1 VSGVGA
7 PAARHKHMTMFWIS
21 IPLMALGVAIAVVPG
36 IVGSVQDHRRYHG
49 RPRTTGTARIAAR
62 TKPGVQPVQLVAAFS
77 DSHGAPDGP
86 LFSGVSVRRTS
97 GERRVLVTVPEQAVQ
112 ARRDLVPRIEEH
124 LKSTDLFEDVRVMQP
139 A

>member
-1 VSGVGA
+1 
-7 PAARHKHMTMFWIS
+7 MTMFWIS

-36 IVGSVQDHRRYHG
+36 IVGSVQDHRKYHG
-49 RPRTTGTARIAAR
+49 RPRTAEARATRTARIAAT

-77 DSHGAPDGP
+77 DSHAAPDGP

-97 GERRVLVTVPEQAVQ
+97 GERRVLVTVPEHAVLTRQ
-112 ARRDLVPRIEEH
+112 DLVPRIEEH

>member
-1 VSGVGA
+1 
-7 PAARHKHMTMFWIS
+7 MFWIS

-36 IVGSVQDHRRYHG
+36 IVGSVQDHRRNHG
-49 RPRTTGTARIAAR
+49 RQHAAGTHVTATARIAAT

-77 DSHGAPDGP
+77 DSHAAPDGP
-86 LFSGVSVRRTS
+86 LFGAVSVRRTS
-97 GERRVLVTVPEQAVQ
+97 GERQVLVTVPEQAVQ

-124 LKSTDLFEDVRVMQP
+124 LKSTDLFEEVRVVQP